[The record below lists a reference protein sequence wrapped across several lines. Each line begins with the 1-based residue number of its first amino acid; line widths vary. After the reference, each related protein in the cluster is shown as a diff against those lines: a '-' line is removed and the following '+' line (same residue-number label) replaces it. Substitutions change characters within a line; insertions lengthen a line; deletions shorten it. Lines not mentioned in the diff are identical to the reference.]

1 MITSPSALYA
11 TVARLSET
19 ASPSTGP
26 AGPATGPGGS
36 DAKAFATTLADAAKN
51 AVGTVQA
58 GEQAAMQGLA
68 GTMDTHQV
76 VAAMTRAEL
85 TIQATIA
92 VRDKMV
98 QAYQELMRMPV

>member
-1 MITSPSALYA
+1 MIASPSALYA
-11 TVARLSET
+11 KVARLSET
-19 ASPSTGP
+19 AGQGASV
-26 AGPATGPGGS
+26 AAT
-36 DAKAFATTLADAAKN
+36 DAKSFAATLADAAKN
-51 AVGTVQA
+51 AVGTVQG
-58 GEQAAMQGLA
+58 GEQAALQGLA